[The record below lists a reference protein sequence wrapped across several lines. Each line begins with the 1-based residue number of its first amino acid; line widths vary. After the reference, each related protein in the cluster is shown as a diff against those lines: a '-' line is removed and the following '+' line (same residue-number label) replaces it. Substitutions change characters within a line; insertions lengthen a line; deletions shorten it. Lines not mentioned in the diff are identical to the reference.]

1 MAEEKSTKTV
11 VLFGD
16 SSDFEVARKN
26 LSDPGFGVMYGGSVL
41 EPTSSAEHDLAIVI
55 SDMDSAVEISTDL
68 AIKYG
73 PVRVLFVRVPAS
85 SEEVPFLPD
94 EAFASSTFFTSP
106 IELVRLIRDA
116 VREFLADPISATVAR
131 ESLAD
136 RAAEVDSLGFE
147 PYVQAV
153 AEFLLADETKPPLT
167 MSIEGSWGSGKSS
180 FMLQL
185 KKYLATRGGLT
196 IAFNAWRY
204 DKAEELWAAFA
215 LQFLHDLRH
224 RFRWRERARRNLKL
238 IAARINQERAGSDIA
253 IVAALV
259 VVGFAAGALFRGIG
273 VAVVGLAALTPIW
286 RAAKKIGASAK
297 MAVKRYLR
305 APDYDAKLAFVTEF
319 ERDLPRVIKAMV
331 DEGQKVF
338 VFIDDLDR
346 CDVPHAADLMQA
358 INLMISDQGPLIF
371 IMGIDREK
379 VAAGLAVKNE
389 KLLPYLSLDTPK
401 KDRLADSLQGIAY
414 GYEFIEKF
422 IQVPFVL
429 PEPTDADIE
438 YLLTGRKPAAEVAK
452 PQPGTAPAAAAKADV
467 SPTRAHVTLDL
478 GKDAPIFLEVA
489 KMVAP
494 ALDRNPRRIKQ
505 FVNLFRLRA
514 LIADATGLFRAPAWT
529 PRSKRLTLHKLG
541 KFVAIELRWPLLL
554 AHLERDATFLAELE
568 RIAVDRA
575 TTENPFALYWSDRP
589 QLLAL
594 LRSGCVN
601 ADGKRDD
608 EGMTQSSLA
617 QIDVL
622 RLLRVS
628 PAVKPPRVE
637 KTSEPPRPLT
647 EVASEK
653 FELFKEMMFEPSPSE
668 TPFEDAD
675 VESMGETPFERSSK
689 RARPRQRP
697 PAP

>member
-1 MAEEKSTKTV
+1 MAEEKRAKTV
-11 VLFGD
+11 AVFGD
-16 SSDFEVARKN
+16 ESDVDFVADLLHSRGFAVTN
-26 LSDPGFGVMYGGSVL
+26 GGPVLSPANSL
-41 EPTSSAEHDLAIVI
+41 PAHDLAIAI
-55 SDMDSAVEISTDL
+55 SRGTSQLLISQDV
-68 AIKYG
+68 AEMYG
-73 PVRVLFVRVPAS
+73 PIRVLFTFDS
-85 SEEVPFLPD
+85 GLTTEVPSSPA
-94 EAFASSTFFTSP
+94 EFASSATFKSP
-106 IELVRLIRDA
+106 EELSILVRRAIRD
-116 VREFLADPISATVAR
+116 FIADPISATVAR

-136 RAAEVDSLGFE
+136 RAADVDALGFE
-147 PYVQAV
+147 PYVEAV
-153 AEFLLADETKPPLT
+153 AEFLRTEQTKPPLT

-185 KKYLATRGGLT
+185 KKYLADRGGLT

-215 LQFLHDLRH
+215 LQFLRDLRH
-224 RFRWRERARRNLKL
+224 RFSLSQRLRRGLKLFLLRVNEERALT
-238 IAARINQERAGSDIA
+238 DIA
-253 IVAALV
+253 IASSLVLIGIVAWLTLHV
-259 VVGFAAGALFRGIG
+259 LGFAAI
-273 VAVVGLAALTPIW
+273 AVVGLAWIG
-286 RAAKKIGASAK
+286 RAGKKISATAK
-297 MAVKRYLR
+297 MAIKRYLR
-305 APDYDAKLAFVTEF
+305 APDYDAKLAFLTEF

-338 VFIDDLDR
+338 IFIDDLDR

-379 VAAGLAVKNE
+379 VAAGIAVKNE

-401 KDRLADSLQGIAY
+401 KDRVTDSLQGIVY

-438 YLLTGRKPAAEVAK
+438 HLLTGRKRAADT
-452 PQPGTAPAAAAKADV
+452 PTTQPTGASTAAPAANTF
-467 SPTRAHVTLDL
+467 PTHAHVTLDL

-514 LIADATGLFRAPAWT
+514 LIADATGLFRASAST

-554 AHLERDATFLAELE
+554 AHLERDPKFLAELE
-568 RIAVDRA
+568 RIAIDGGA
-575 TTENPFALYWSDRP
+575 TENPFAAYWSDRP

-594 LRSGCVN
+594 LRSGCVD
-601 ADGKRDD
+601 ADGHRDD

-617 QIDVL
+617 NIDVFT
-622 RLLRVS
+622 LLRVS
-628 PAVKPPRVE
+628 PAVKTRRV
-637 KTSEPPRPLT
+637 KQTDEPPTPN
-647 EVASEK
+647 
-653 FELFKEMMFEPSPSE
+653 E
-668 TPFEDAD
+668 TPFSTAD
-675 VESMGETPFERSSK
+675 GSDGISARRDWWRLFASVGAK
-689 RARPRQRP
+689 RRDDTTA
-697 PAP
+697 